1 MAEPGDRD
9 AALLLD
15 MLLAA
20 KDAQGFVAGWRLR
33 LSSRPATT
41 LVDE

>member
-1 MAEPGDRD
+1 MAEAGDRN

-20 KDAQGFVAGWRLR
+20 KDAQGFVAGIDE
-33 LSSRPATT
+33 AAF
-41 LVDE
+41 LVACTRTR